1 MRVLIFIEV
10 GMRKFIFVL
19 CLLSGSLSANSSL
32 FDAVTAVEGDAK
44 PHVSYYH
51 GNGKLIG
58 HQGKSHHLISL
69 EIRSTEHGGLF
80 VFNIVNDA
88 LSYSRQL
95 LLKKA
100 NIGDFNSGFD
110 IFSPADDADDL
121 ASYTRV
127 GWAHEVEF
135 ESEVLGKIR
144 GLLLNYTIDGH
155 HVSQHWTIDQVDGMK
170 VLRNTGSVINADGML
185 HAWADVLRQVF

>member
-1 MRVLIFIEV
+1 M
-10 GMRKFIFVL
+10 KNFVFVI
-19 CLLSGSLSANSSL
+19 CLLSGSLSANNSL
-32 FDAVTAVEGDAK
+32 FDVITAVEGDAE

-51 GNGKLIG
+51 GKGKLIG
-58 HQGKSHHLISL
+58 YQDKIHHLISL

-80 VFNIVNDA
+80 TFNVVNDA
-88 LSYSRQL
+88 VSYSRQL
-95 LLKKA
+95 LFKKA
-100 NIGDFNSGFD
+100 NIAHFNSGFH
-110 IFSPADDADDL
+110 IFAPADDADDL
-121 ASYTRV
+121 ASYIRV

-144 GLLLNYTIDGH
+144 GLLLNYTTNGH

-185 HAWADVLRQVF
+185 HTWADVLRQVL